1 MQDNERKCNYD
12 ITMKWRYE
20 GIGSCLVF
28 AEFLDLNYIWQNQGR
43 NDQKNPNK
51 GKSKAGHDSGTEE
64 RLEL

>member
-1 MQDNERKCNYD
+1 
-12 ITMKWRYE
+12 MKWRYE